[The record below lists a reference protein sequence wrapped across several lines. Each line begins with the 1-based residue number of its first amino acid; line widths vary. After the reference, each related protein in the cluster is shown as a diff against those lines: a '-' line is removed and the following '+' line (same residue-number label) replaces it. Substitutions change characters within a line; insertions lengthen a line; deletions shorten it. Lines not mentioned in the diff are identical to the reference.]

1 MSFLDE
7 LKKVME
13 VDAQGNYSGF
23 KPLPTAGDENSF
35 FNLLSNFGESG
46 EGNPYLKA
54 FQRQTMRQAQP
65 MNVGLLEMQRGGGM
79 IPITPVQLES
89 TEEKMQGLL
98 DLMAMIK
105 GPQG

>member
-23 KPLPTAGDENSF
+23 KPLPSVEET
-35 FNLLSNFGESG
+35 
-46 EGNPYLKA
+46 NPQIGIDQYLKA
-54 FQRQTMRQAQP
+54 LQRQTMRQAQP

-79 IPITPVQLES
+79 IPITPVELES

>member
-23 KPLPTAGDENSF
+23 KPLPTVEDKNSF
-35 FNLLSNFGESG
+35 FNFLSNFGESG

-54 FQRQTMRQAQP
+54 LQRQTMRQAQP

-79 IPITPVQLES
+79 IPITPVELES

>member
-13 VDAQGNYSGF
+13 VDAQGTYSGF
-23 KPLPTAGDENSF
+23 KPLPTVE
-35 FNLLSNFGESG
+35 ET
-46 EGNPYLKA
+46 NPQTGIDQYLEA
-54 FQRQTMRQAQP
+54 LQRQTMRQAQP

-79 IPITPVQLES
+79 IPITPVELES
-89 TEEKMQGLL
+89 TEKKMQGLL

>member
-1 MSFLDE
+1 VSFLDE

-23 KPLPTAGDENSF
+23 KPLPSVDQT
-35 FNLLSNFGESG
+35 
-46 EGNPYLKA
+46 NPQTGIDRYLKA
-54 FQRQTMRQAQP
+54 LQRQTMRQAQP

-89 TEEKMQGLL
+89 TEKKMQGLL

>member
-23 KPLPTAGDENSF
+23 KPLPKVEETSPQQDMQAGINQYIDA
-35 FNLLSNFGESG
+35 L
-46 EGNPYLKA
+46 
-54 FQRQTMRQAQP
+54 QRQTQRQAQP
-65 MNVGLLEMQRGGGM
+65 MNVGLLDMQRGGGM
-79 IPITPVQLES
+79 IPITPVELES
-89 TEEKMQGLL
+89 TEKKMQGLL

>member
-13 VDAQGNYSGF
+13 VDAQGTYSGF
-23 KPLPTAGDENSF
+23 KPLPTVE
-35 FNLLSNFGESG
+35 ET
-46 EGNPYLKA
+46 NPQTGINQYIEAL
-54 FQRQTMRQAQP
+54 QRQTMGKARL
-65 MNVGLLEMQRGGGM
+65 MNVWLLEMKRGGGM
-79 IPITPVQLES
+79 IPSRPVELES

>member
-23 KPLPTAGDENSF
+23 KPLPSVDQT
-35 FNLLSNFGESG
+35 
-46 EGNPYLKA
+46 NPQTGIDRYLKA
-54 FQRQTMRQAQP
+54 LQRQTMRQAQP

-89 TEEKMQGLL
+89 TEKKMQGLL

>member
-23 KPLPTAGDENSF
+23 KPLPTVDQT
-35 FNLLSNFGESG
+35 
-46 EGNPYLKA
+46 NPQQDMNADINQYIAAL
-54 FQRQTMRQAQP
+54 QRQTMRQAQP

-79 IPITPVQLES
+79 IPITPVELES
-89 TEEKMQGLL
+89 TERKMQGLL

>member
-23 KPLPTAGDENSF
+23 KPLPSVDQT
-35 FNLLSNFGESG
+35 
-46 EGNPYLKA
+46 NPQTGIDRYLKA
-54 FQRQTMRQAQP
+54 LQRQTMRQAQP
-65 MNVGLLEMQRGGGM
+65 MNVGLLEMQRGGGI

>member
-23 KPLPTAGDENSF
+23 KPLPTVDQT
-35 FNLLSNFGESG
+35 
-46 EGNPYLKA
+46 NPQTGISQYLEA
-54 FQRQTMRQAQP
+54 AQRQLMRQAQP

-79 IPITPVQLES
+79 IPITPVELES

>member
-23 KPLPTAGDENSF
+23 KPLPAVEET
-35 FNLLSNFGESG
+35 
-46 EGNPYLKA
+46 NPQAKIDQYIQAL
-54 FQRQTMRQAQP
+54 QRQTMRQAQP
-65 MNVGLLEMQRGGGM
+65 MNAGLLEVHRGGGM
-79 IPITPVQLES
+79 VPTAPVRPES

>member
-13 VDAQGNYSGF
+13 VDAQGNYSEF
-23 KPLPTAGDENSF
+23 KPLPSVEETNPQQDVAVG
-35 FNLLSNFGESG
+35 SNK
-46 EGNPYLKA
+46 YLEA
-54 FQRQTMRQAQP
+54 LQRQTMRQAQP
-65 MNVGLLEMQRGGGM
+65 INVGLLQMLRGGGM

-98 DLMAMIK
+98 DLMAMMQ

>member
-23 KPLPTAGDENSF
+23 KPLPTVEETNLQAGINQYIEA
-35 FNLLSNFGESG
+35 L
-46 EGNPYLKA
+46 
-54 FQRQTMRQAQP
+54 QRQTMRQAQP
-65 MNVGLLEMQRGGGM
+65 MNVGLLEMQQGGGM